1 MPRFDNEGFDK
12 NRVSRNDRRDRS
24 VPDNENYYGGYN
36 ENYKSNDYSS
46 APVVD
51 NQGNRYYDD
60 YNQNDIQPPV
70 RSERQNGYN
79 ENYRRE
85 DYENAYKNGYGN
97 NNSGYNDPLR
107 GFDLPQRSQRGQNN
121 SPKHSGSRNKSRG
134 GKGKKPNKSRVL
146 NKPKKILLSI
156 VAVLLVIIIAINSV
170 INGILNKITYDE
182 KIDNKYVTSSELK
195 SDSSVKNILLLGVD
209 ARSDDDAKKSRADTM
224 MLISVDSKHKT
235 IKMTSFLRDTWVYIP
250 AKGSSQ
256 RLNAACSYG
265 GYNGVC
271 DTIEYN
277 FGIKIDGYVVADF
290 SMFKILVDS
299 IGGVTVNVTK
309 KEANEINSHK
319 KRYGNVKIKSGKH
332 KLTGEQALAYCRIRK
347 IDTDFM
353 RTKRQRT
360 VMRSIIKGIKKSGP
374 ITLMKMAKGAAPY
387 IETDLTKGEIKRIA
401 FRALMCLKN
410 DMAES
415 RVPFEGTWKYANI
428 GGASVISID
437 KDANK
442 EKLIDLIYNKT
453 AEEIKAENKSDKK

>member
-1 MPRFDNEGFDK
+1 M
-12 NRVSRNDRRDRS
+12 
-24 VPDNENYYGGYN
+24 
-36 ENYKSNDYSS
+36 
-46 APVVD
+46 
-51 NQGNRYYDD
+51 
-60 YNQNDIQPPV
+60 
-70 RSERQNGYN
+70 
-79 ENYRRE
+79 
-85 DYENAYKNGYGN
+85 
-97 NNSGYNDPLR
+97 
-107 GFDLPQRSQRGQNN
+107 LP
-121 SPKHSGSRNKSRG
+121 
-134 GKGKKPNKSRVL
+134 
-146 NKPKKILLSI
+146 
-156 VAVLLVIIIAINSV
+156 
-170 INGILNKITYDE
+170 
-182 KIDNKYVTSSELK
+182 
-195 SDSSVKNILLLGVD
+195 DSSVKNILLLGVD

-265 GYNGVC
+265 GYSGVC

-290 SMFKILVDS
+290 SLFNILVDS
-299 IGGVTVNVTK
+299 IGGVKVNVTK

-387 IETDLTKGEIKRIA
+387 IETNLTKGEIKRIA
-401 FRALMCLKN
+401 FKALMCLKN

-415 RVPFEGTWKYANI
+415 RVPKYRRCKRYIHRQGCKQGKADRFNLQQNRRRNKGRKQI
-428 GGASVISID
+428 RQEIIKETKLCYKASSLSVSI
-437 KDANK
+437 
-442 EKLIDLIYNKT
+442 IVYN
-453 AEEIKAENKSDKK
+453 S